1 METSAQR
8 LYEAARV
15 LRDVVGQTNVARL
28 LNESPQTVKNWE
40 SRGVS
45 DADAHLGGVWI
56 GRLVGLLD
64 QVRQRKQ
71 RWRQLAHV
79 HAVLRQSRAIEADR
93 EVNGCRHRPN
103 CARSAT
109 SRAYLGFARGGENQR
124 PVDTRINIACNLFSP
139 TPPISPPGD
148 VGLGERTAA

>member
-45 DADAHLGGVWI
+45 DAGAIKAEGVAWS
-56 GRLVGLLD
+56 
-64 QVRQRKQ
+64 RQ
-71 RWRQLAHV
+71 
-79 HAVLRQSRAIEADR
+79 
-93 EVNGCRHRPN
+93 
-103 CARSAT
+103 
-109 SRAYLGFARGGENQR
+109 
-124 PVDTRINIACNLFSP
+124 
-139 TPPISPPGD
+139 
-148 VGLGERTAA
+148 TA